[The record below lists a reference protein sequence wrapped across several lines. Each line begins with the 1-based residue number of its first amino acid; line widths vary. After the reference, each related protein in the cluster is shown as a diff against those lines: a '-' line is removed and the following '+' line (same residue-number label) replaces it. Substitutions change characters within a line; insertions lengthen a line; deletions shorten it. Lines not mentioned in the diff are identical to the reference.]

1 MGIDAK
7 AHIHPEFSA
16 DDVAKFL
23 KATDGVTNVVVGS
36 GSDTTYITISFEY
49 GEEKRMISFFYRL
62 GMFNSNLISIGK
74 WGNGV
79 NLLKEIVQAFSGI
92 YIPDDLTHDNVEL
105 FYHNNRGGDAA
116 YSETD
121 ALFVHKWGIVN
132 RKITGSGIDDMNI
145 AEAAFNKYVQ
155 R

>member
-23 KATDGVTNVVVGS
+23 KATDGVTNVVIGC

-49 GEEKRMISFFYRL
+49 AEEKRMISFFYRL

-74 WGNGV
+74 WGNGAE
-79 NLLKEIVQAFSGI
+79 LLKEIVQTFSGI
-92 YIPDDLTHDNVEL
+92 YIPDDSTEDNIEL
-105 FYHNNRGGDAA
+105 FCHNNRGGDAA
-116 YSETD
+116 YSETN
-121 ALFVHKWGIVN
+121 ALFVHKWAIIN
-132 RKITGSGIDDMNI
+132 RKITGSRMSDMI
-145 AEAAFNKYVQ
+145 LAEDEFNKHIK

>member
-23 KATDGVTNVVVGS
+23 KATDGVTNVIVGS
-36 GSDTTYITISFEY
+36 GADTTHITISFEY

-79 NLLKEIVQAFSGI
+79 ELLKEIVQAFSGI
-92 YIPDDLTHDNVEL
+92 YIPDDSTDDNIEL
-105 FYHNNRGGDAA
+105 FYHNNMGGDAA

-132 RKITGSGIDDMNI
+132 RKIQGSRMSDMI
-145 AEAAFNKYVQ
+145 LAEDEFNKYIK